1 MSSCKRPVCIVE
13 VVLFLF
19 IMLVTTRAL
28 GEGTERIGLPA
39 SVGEVLAG
47 VALAVLISRLGSLSP
62 GLAAVADGPEIKLVA
77 TIGIFALMLLAGI
90 EMRPTEIAANSRG
103 AFFVA
108 FGGMI
113 VPLLAGVALA
123 WAFIPDSPQK
133 SIQALFVGVAL
144 STTAVPAVTRVLM
157 ELNLLHTRLGEVI
170 ISAAIFDDVFG
181 LVLLAIL
188 IGVIGTGEVPDVLA
202 LSVLLLKV
210 AGIFVVTILLGTHV
224 YPHVSRR
231 MGAMEATSLE
241 FSVLIAAALAYA
253 VLAEFL
259 GLHWILGA
267 FMAGLFFD
275 QSRVG
280 EICHEEVRKIVTGI
294 TAGVFGPMFFA
305 SIGLSVD
312 LAAVWSIPGFLG
324 LLVAL
329 AFFGKLVGA
338 GVPARLIGFSRRDS
352 VALGISMSARCGW
365 PRRGVDR
372 IRCRPVFAGDAR
384 RRCRSQSLFG
394 GRPHGDLHHFART
407 APAATPLAA
416 WPDVVRPSPKLLLW
430 VRGRRPSRPW
440 DPQCRLPGRARN
452 PYRVLH

>member
-267 FMAGLFFD
+267 FMAGLF
-275 QSRVG
+275 
-280 EICHEEVRKIVTGI
+280 
-294 TAGVFGPMFFA
+294 
-305 SIGLSVD
+305 
-312 LAAVWSIPGFLG
+312 LG
-324 LLVAL
+324 L
-329 AFFGKLVGA
+329 
-338 GVPARLIGFSRRDS
+338 
-352 VALGISMSARCGW
+352 
-365 PRRGVDR
+365 
-372 IRCRPVFAGDAR
+372 
-384 RRCRSQSLFG
+384 
-394 GRPHGDLHHFART
+394 T
-407 APAATPLAA
+407 
-416 WPDVVRPSPKLLLW
+416 
-430 VRGRRPSRPW
+430 
-440 DPQCRLPGRARN
+440 
-452 PYRVLH
+452 